1 MKQLLFYCT
10 LALLIASA
18 CQEKKDA
25 SSTENNTTAIAA
37 TPRYA
42 YVNIDTLLLYYKF
55 YDAISADY
63 REKRAKSDKQLQ
75 TRYAKLQEEFINTQK
90 RAQAGLMSQN
100 DIAKAEEDLAK
111 KQQELQMLQ
120 NSLQEGLLAEEQN
133 LMKQL
138 NDRLLNYLK
147 KYNEDKKYDLIFSYG
162 AGSPILIASES
173 LDITQVILDGLNAEY
188 EEELKKKAQEKK
200 EEKEKK
206 K

>member
-10 LALLIASA
+10 LALLIASFS
-18 CQEKKDA
+18 CQEKTGETNA
-25 SSTENNTTAIAA
+25 TALVA